1 MRRGGTRSAVLS
13 SRKEE
18 RAPYWVSSFKRRSIG
33 PEEKGKKKKE
43 SRRKTKKDDFALNPK
58 P

>member
-1 MRRGGTRSAVLS
+1 LS

-33 PEEKGKKKKE
+33 QEEKGKKKKE